1 MRHHLSLIAAL
12 IISSL
17 AEAQNVETIDS
28 IANTTTAPQQESAMA
43 KSFNKNSLSLK
54 KGKQEMLVATDNLQ
68 NLIAEA
74 DSLSRLYYDYNP
86 EKLMYLPIVF
96 FKYQDID
103 DKSLTIDTLSLKQHT
118 DSARLEI
125 DTRWLDQAIWDNW
138 FENYHIN
145 RIIVNQPWLVP
156 YNIADMPEPPKT
168 YVIKPDPKKNKLI
181 IKEFDVK
188 LPKKVKS
195 NDIKTYNW
203 IHQFDASLQ
212 FSQAYLSENWYQGG
226 NNNLNMIANAIYNL
240 KLNQAKHPNK
250 LFELTAQYK
259 LGINSAPDDTL
270 RDYSIT
276 EDLFQI
282 NAKFGLQA
290 TKKFYYSMTMQFRTQ
305 LLQNFSTNTYDLAA
319 SFLTPGELNAG
330 IGMTY
335 STTNDRSTFSFD
347 ASLSPLSYNMKICR
361 AIHKMDP
368 TSYGI
373 DAGKRL
379 GHEIGSSGECKLSWT
394 PHPSVTISSR
404 LFVFSNYSYL
414 QGDLETTLN
423 FSINKFLSTQIY
435 AHLRYDD
442 SAPINMDWRYWQF
455 KETLSFG
462 LQYQFRM

>member
-1 MRHHLSLIAAL
+1 MIAAL

-54 KGKQEMLVATDNLQ
+54 KGKQEVLVATDNLQ

-305 LLQNFSTNTYDLAA
+305 LRQPREEAFQKTASAVEQAIAVCRRALEGTPHLEFLLQGLCNSA
-319 SFLTPGELNAG
+319 
-330 IGMTY
+330 
-335 STTNDRSTFSFD
+335 
-347 ASLSPLSYNMKICR
+347 PLSQILLTG
-361 AIHKMDP
+361 D
-368 TSYGI
+368 
-373 DAGKRL
+373 
-379 GHEIGSSGECKLSWT
+379 
-394 PHPSVTISSR
+394 HP
-404 LFVFSNYSYL
+404 
-414 QGDLETTLN
+414 
-423 FSINKFLSTQIY
+423 
-435 AHLRYDD
+435 
-442 SAPINMDWRYWQF
+442 
-455 KETLSFG
+455 
-462 LQYQFRM
+462 QFRQLYQDTCFDEEAAAQALTRQTRRLARQKKKEEIA